1 MRDKRGDGKVKL
13 ECIKDVIMNI
23 TSDRAFTEGL
33 TYEGYRHTNPDSFDE
48 TLCAKNNFGMGHH
61 IKDYPD
67 LGDNEFFDK
76 HFKIISESNY
86 FDEARKLLPL
96 SNCLKR
102 HYACVIVRGG
112 HIIAKGY
119 NKSLTGCTTCARED
133 IEHNVGDYAEC
144 KSIHAEQMAM
154 IGTEESLYGAELY
167 LVCSD
172 EVDPIPCPTC
182 KKMMEFAG
190 VIQAREV
197 K

>member
-1 MRDKRGDGKVKL
+1 MKL

-23 TSDRAFTEGL
+23 TSDKAFTAGL

-48 TLCAKNNFGMGHH
+48 TLCAKNNFGMRHH

-67 LGDNEFFDK
+67 LGDNDFFDE
-76 HFKIISESNY
+76 HFKIISEPNY

-102 HYACVIVRGG
+102 NYACVIVKDG
-112 HIIAKGY
+112 HIVTKGY
-119 NKSLTGCTTCARED
+119 NESLTGCTTCARLD

-144 KSIHAEQMAM
+144 SSVHAEAM
-154 IGTEESLYGAELY
+154 SLIKAKEDLYGAELY

-172 EVDPIPCPTC
+172 EADPIPCSTC
-182 KKMMEFAG
+182 RKMMDFAG
-190 VIQAREV
+190 VIQVKEV